1 MRKRDSKDDMQT
13 RREFLSF
20 SISAA
25 AYSFLSQRFRCKAA
39 DILQQ
44 ATQERTLQAQLTEL
58 SLRVST
64 LSDIDQHFE
73 YGSSTTGGITIMNN
87 KPEDYIH
94 IFGLTESKRL
104 WYEMRELKDIQFL
117 PNYFPS
123 DSLATVIPNPI
134 KDTGRYALVALRYV
148 SAGSVQIGDLTD
160 LASVAAQR
168 LTPKEGLRY
177 MIFDRQSLR
186 VRDQEGNLH
195 LRHSSGFNNKVY
207 LYIFEMDKSV
217 KIMYDGPHDLLHR
230 TLLVGPGLAICC
242 SSNLDKIF
250 NQLNQYLRKRVTR
263 QELLSQVYRRT
274 LVSYHGEQRSTYKDR
289 VKGINRLFR
298 NKKQIE
304 INLAEQRLGFE
315 DGMWKVDSQRYTTD
329 DLTGIIFGKYD
340 KKMVITEVF
349 PHD

>member
-1 MRKRDSKDDMQT
+1 MQT
-13 RREFLSF
+13 RREFLNF
-20 SISAA
+20 SISAV
-25 AYSFLSQRFRCKAA
+25 AYSFLSQPFPCKAA

-64 LSDIDQHFE
+64 LSGIDQHFE

-87 KPEDYIH
+87 KPEDYIY

-117 PNYFPS
+117 PNYHPS

-134 KDTGRYALVALRYV
+134 KDPGRYALVALKYV

-160 LASVAAQR
+160 LASVAAQSF
-168 LTPKEGLRY
+168 TPKGGLRY

-195 LRHSSGFNNKVY
+195 LRHSSGFDNKVY
-207 LYIFEMDKSV
+207 LYISEMDKEV
-217 KIMYDGPHDLLHR
+217 RIMYDGPHDLLHT
-230 TLLVGPGLAICC
+230 TLLVGPTSFG
-242 SSNLDKIF
+242 SKNLDKISE
-250 NQLNQYLRKRVTR
+250 LDQYLRKRVTR
-263 QELLSQVYRRT
+263 QELLSRVYRRT
-274 LVSYHGEQRSTYKDR
+274 LVYHAGGGSTYKDR
-289 VKGINRLFR
+289 VNGINRLFR
-298 NKKQIE
+298 DKKQIE
-304 INLAEQRLGFE
+304 INLAEQKLSFE
-315 DGMWKVDSQRYTTD
+315 DGMWKVDSQRYTTN

-340 KKMVITEVF
+340 NKMVITEVF
-349 PHD
+349 PHT

>member
-1 MRKRDSKDDMQT
+1 V
-13 RREFLSF
+13 
-20 SISAA
+20 A
-25 AYSFLSQRFRCKAA
+25 AYSFLSQPFPCKTV

-44 ATQERTLQAQLTEL
+44 ATQEITLQAQLIEL

-64 LSDIDQHFE
+64 LSGIDQHFE
-73 YGSSTTGGITIMNN
+73 YGSSTTGGITIINN

-117 PNYFPS
+117 PNYYPS

-134 KDTGRYALVALRYV
+134 EDPGRYALVALRYV
-148 SAGSVQIGDLTD
+148 SSGSVQIGDLTD
-160 LASVAAQR
+160 LASVAAQP

-186 VRDQEGNLH
+186 VRDQEGSLH
-195 LRHSSGFNNKVY
+195 LRHSSGFDNKVY
-207 LYIFEMDKSV
+207 LYIVEKNKEV
-217 KIMYDGPHDLLHR
+217 HIMYDGPHDLLHR

-242 SSNLDKIF
+242 SSNLDNIF
-250 NQLNQYLRKRVTR
+250 NQLNQYLRKKVTR

-274 LVSYHGEQRSTYKDR
+274 LVYHAGGGSTYKDR
-289 VKGINRLFR
+289 VKGIDRLFR

-304 INLAEQRLGFE
+304 INLAEQRLRFE
-315 DGMWKVDSQRYTTD
+315 DGVWKVDSQRYTTD

-340 KKMVITEVF
+340 NKMVITEVF
-349 PHD
+349 PHN